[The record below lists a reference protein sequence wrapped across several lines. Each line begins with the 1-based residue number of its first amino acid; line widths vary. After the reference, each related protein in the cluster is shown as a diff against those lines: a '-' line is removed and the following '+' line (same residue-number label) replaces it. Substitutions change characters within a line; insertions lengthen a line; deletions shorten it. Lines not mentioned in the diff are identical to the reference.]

1 MVSGVICFGDSILAG
16 TGALSRENG
25 CAKILKRSLNIP
37 VSLKGINRNTTQDG
51 LLRLQQDV
59 IDQKHLSHVII
70 LFGNNDCRL
79 TDAGQSFVP
88 ENRFFANLEEM
99 ERRIKQNHQMPL
111 FCNLQPIDAQKLFE
125 FAPDYQKQMADPE
138 NLQAKYNGLVEAFAK
153 RSGNLL
159 IDIRTP
165 LNSQKTKIMAN
176 DGLHPNDLGH
186 KIIAHEI
193 LACLKPLDT
202 SLEIVEAV

>member
-25 CAKILKRSLNIP
+25 CAKILKRSLSIP

-51 LLRLQQDV
+51 LMRLQQDV
-59 IDQKHLSHVII
+59 IDQKHLSHVVI

-79 TDAGQSFVP
+79 TDAGQSFIS
-88 ENRFFANLEEM
+88 EDRFLANLEEM
-99 ERRIKQNHQMPL
+99 ERRIKQNQQMPL
-111 FCNLQPIDAQKLFE
+111 FCNLQPIDAQKLYE
-125 FAPDYQKQMADPE
+125 FAPDYKKQMADPE
-138 NLQAKYNGLVEAFAK
+138 NLQAKYNSLVEAFTK

-165 LNSQKTKIMAN
+165 LNSQKAKVMAN

-186 KIIAHEI
+186 EIIAHQI
-193 LACLKPLDT
+193 LKSLKQLD
-202 SLEIVEAV
+202 SLLEIVRTG